1 MTNILWVLTILA
13 TLPSQAGQLIH
24 EASLGDDTQ
33 WVLGIGTQCLEGKD
47 GRLFLLDP
55 GAFQVVILDAQFN
68 EVGRLGRRGK
78 GPGEFEEPKTMA
90 FTPQGELAVFDPT
103 LRRMT
108 VFDSHGAVADTQR
121 LDVSS
126 VAIYQ
131 PTFLENGQLAFLSAR
146 AHEGKP
152 VYDISLFNSQMEL
165 QHTLDRLYSK
175 SMDWTQTANPR
186 FWVDF
191 LKNEM
196 EMAARGTPLVCSP
209 DGRTLVI
216 ARTDAYVLQ
225 RFTGDGQPL
234 PSVKR
239 ESAPLPFSEPLKMA
253 LFEDVWVRLSSD
265 PFLGNNMPESVYRRA
280 AAEAETP
287 KALPILKALFPL
299 GGGFGVLAQYH
310 GLKREGVIDLFD
322 PNGQYLRTFRYL
334 GPAHY
339 LWGTRHHLY
348 TVGPDADER
357 IVLNKFRLD

>member
-1 MTNILWVLTILA
+1 MTKFFLVLAILA
-13 TLPSQAGQLIH
+13 NSPSETGQLIH
-24 EASLGDDTQ
+24 DASLGDDTQ
-33 WVLGIGTQCLEGKD
+33 WILSIGTQCLEGKD

-55 GAFQVVILDAQFN
+55 GAFQVVVLDAQFK
-68 EVGRLGRRGK
+68 EITRLGRRGK

-90 FTPQGELAVFDPT
+90 LTPQGHLAVFDPT

-108 VFDSHGAVADTQR
+108 VFDSQGSVAVTRR

-131 PTFLENGQLAFLSAR
+131 PTFLDQGQLAFLSAR

-165 QHTLDRLYSK
+165 QLTLDRLYSK

-196 EMAARGTPLVCSP
+196 AMAAKGTPLVCSP
-209 DGRTLVI
+209 DGKTLVI

-225 RFTGDGQPL
+225 RFTGDGKPL

-239 ESAPLPFSEPLKMA
+239 EIAPLPFSEPLKMA

-265 PFLGNNMPESVYRRA
+265 PFLGNNMPESVFRRA

-299 GGGFGVLAQYH
+299 GDGFGVLAQFH
-310 GLKREGVIDLFD
+310 CLQREGVIDLFD
-322 PNGQYLRTFRYL
+322 SDGQYLRTFRYQ

-339 LWGTRHHLY
+339 LWGNRHHLY
-348 TVGPDADER
+348 TIGPDADDR
-357 IVLNKFRLD
+357 IVLHKFRLE